1 MRILRSVAAI
11 VAGFG
16 FMVLTVIVGTIVGT
30 TLFIP
35 GGMRA
40 ASSGQPSAL
49 PIAYLAVNLLIG
61 AIGAVLGGW
70 LAARFAAFAPYGH
83 AAVLAAVVAALS
95 VQSVV
100 AGPAGAQPGWYPVA
114 TGLIGVGGILLGGK
128 LRAAAAT
135 TDGHVVA

>member
-49 PIAYLAVNLLIG
+49 PFAYLAANLVIG

-95 VQSVV
+95 V
-100 AGPAGAQPGWYPVA
+100 
-114 TGLIGVGGILLGGK
+114 
-128 LRAAAAT
+128 
-135 TDGHVVA
+135 